1 MCYFFAILLPSKNNR
16 NKNAAEDAVR
26 KGGNQMKYIV
36 LVSHGAFADGMASAL
51 KMLDGGDRSDIIS
64 VGLKPEEGAEVF
76 VKKFKD
82 ALKVVK
88 AEDEIL
94 MFGDLASGSPLTM
107 SANAVSEMG
116 LLDRATIYGGANLPL
131 ILNASLMK
139 DAMEMA
145 DLKEMLLNEAH
156 DELKLMDFSGGD
168 DDGEI

>member
-1 MCYFFAILLPSKNNR
+1 
-16 NKNAAEDAVR
+16 
-26 KGGNQMKYIV
+26 MKYIV
-36 LVSHGAFADGMASAL
+36 LVSYGDFADGMASAL
-51 KMLDGGDRSDIIS
+51 RMLDGGDRSDIIS
-64 VGLKPEEGAEVF
+64 VGLKLEEGAEVF

-131 ILNASLMK
+131 ILNASLMTS
-139 DAMEMA
+139 
-145 DLKEMLLNEAH
+145 L
-156 DELKLMDFSGGD
+156 S
-168 DDGEI
+168 